1 MTPLAEIRS
10 LVDSQAEDKG
20 LWFDAETA
28 PEAYLQR
35 HLRKLHSWVE
45 RHTINDPPAS
55 KALTERDDGN

>member
-28 PEAYLQR
+28 PEAYLQL
-35 HLRKLHSWVE
+35 HLRRLHVLIESHITNE
-45 RHTINDPPAS
+45 PSTDS
-55 KALTERDDGN
+55 KALTESDDG